1 MIKNLEPS
9 LHELSLLMQGL
20 DMLEHQTEINSRIF
34 CEMDLPGTH
43 NLEIIKEFYKKRKE
57 TLKNLKDKLVLLTG

>member
-43 NLEIIKEFYKKRKE
+43 NLKLRSFIKKKRNIE
-57 TLKNLKDKLVLLTG
+57 NLKDKLVLLTG